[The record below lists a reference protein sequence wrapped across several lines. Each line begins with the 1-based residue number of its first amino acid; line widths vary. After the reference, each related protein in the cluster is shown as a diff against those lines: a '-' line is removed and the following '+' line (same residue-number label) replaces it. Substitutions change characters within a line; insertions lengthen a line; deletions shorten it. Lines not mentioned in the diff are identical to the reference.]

1 VKLSP
6 EDLDKLRV
14 KQVANIIRKLNAGK
28 TLTAREEAL
37 LAQAR
42 TGGSATA
49 PSAFAQTWDD
59 LAQRLGV
66 SRKSLQNWRERPD
79 LIGLLPRPRADGR
92 HDVTAWA
99 KAMVDHGLAR
109 ADEDLVDENAIGAPK
124 SVRDWKAYREELT
137 CREIERRIARGDG
150 KLLVASDIE
159 VALGQFLAGIS
170 TALTHLPGS
179 AARFL
184 VGIRDIHVVQ
194 AKLQSEID
202 TILLRLNAARF
213 LEEQLIAEVVGEIAL
228 EGQDATAIAGCVR
241 EVLRRMG
248 RRALPGEA
256 AESLPAQCAPEH
268 SEEAEEPVPPAPPQ
282 KRKPKKSPVKSAKL
296 TANRKRVPAKR
307 RRK

>member
-1 VKLSP
+1 VKLSA
-6 EDLDKLRV
+6 EDIDKLQV
-14 KQVANIIRKLNAGK
+14 KQVANVIRKLNAGK

-42 TGGSATA
+42 TGGSAEA
-49 PSAFAQTWDD
+49 PSAFAATWDD

-66 SRKSLQNWRERPD
+66 SRKSLQNWRDRPE
-79 LIGLLPRPRADGR
+79 LKGRLPRPQADGR
-92 HDVTAWA
+92 HDVAAWA

-109 ADEDLVDENAIGAPK
+109 ADEDVVDENAVGKPK
-124 SVRDWKAYREELT
+124 SVRDWKAYREELM
-137 CREIERRIARGDG
+137 CREIERKIARGDG
-150 KLLVASDIE
+150 TLLVAADLE

-202 TILLRLNAARF
+202 TVLLRLNAARF
-213 LEEQLIAEVVGEIAL
+213 LEEQLIAEVVGEVAL
-228 EGQDATAIAGCVR
+228 DGQDAAAIATCVR

-248 RRALPGEA
+248 RRALPNDG
-256 AESLPAQCAPEH
+256 AESLPAQCAPEPE
-268 SEEAEEPVPPAPPQ
+268 EEAAEPARSRR
-282 KRKPKKSPVKSAKL
+282 RKPKKSRKAKPAKL
-296 TANRKRVPAKR
+296 TAKRKRGPAKR